1 MLYREAVASQVLSR
15 WYFKIFYL
23 KIWLF
28 WHQFWKYTQYHCLKL
43 ALWKRNIKKSHV
55 AQDFCTVLYINKTW
69 YEKKKGFLPSCW
81 CFHNQTY
88 WINNIFHW
96 CIFCESK
103 YFQQHTVKEMEN
115 ITQGYYAKKK
125 TLVTL
130 ICIITNFLP
139 LGRLNQRSEQS
150 LNIIPRRRRS
160 HWSKRSHIFNTGCIL
175 MRQ

>member
-55 AQDFCTVLYINKTW
+55 AQDFCTVLHINKTW
-69 YEKKKGFLPSCW
+69 YEKKKKVFPPVVDVSTTKLIEL
-81 CFHNQTY
+81 T
-88 WINNIFHW
+88 I
-96 CIFCESK
+96 
-103 YFQQHTVKEMEN
+103 YFTGAFSVSQSTFNSTLWRKWKILLRDIML
-115 ITQGYYAKKK
+115 KK

-139 LGRLNQRSEQS
+139 NFLVKSKVRAEFKYNTKKKKESLEQTE
-150 LNIIPRRRRS
+150 P
-160 HWSKRSHIFNTGCIL
+160 HI
-175 MRQ
+175 